1 MIYTKRQFQEG
12 VTFYTDNFTGNV
24 YDIDIDQDV
33 TELYLSGDK
42 AQHYVI
48 KEIRM
53 YENKKRFPQIERI
66 YIADSV
72 MSIRIPN
79 KMFPNV
85 KEIIS
90 DSKSF
95 QSGNLL
101 IRKALGY
108 AKGVCLFNTFCKKAD
123 ELIDLNG
130 VETIAGNAFDGCE
143 SSNIINAGGIKE
155 VCQNA
160 FYGYKKISELPVV
173 DGVRMLGNIVMDCQP
188 ALYTPTSSSVI
199 PNELDTRE
207 RSLLH
212 HGPIIPKQARLFN
225 YDIDFTGKPVT
236 VQDISVVKTMNP
248 KKLPQKI
255 ILNNNGVIDMNDVDG
270 VLQREAIS
278 EIEISP
284 DNPYFTSHDG
294 ILYNSDM
301 TVLVRCPA
309 GRTGKI
315 IIPDG
320 VKAISECAFYNCSIS
335 EVVIPD
341 SVTDVEQ
348 WAFRCCHNL
357 EKITFSKNM
366 SCIKA
371 YTFSQCT
378 SLHDINIPGHIKVIG
393 ESAFSGIKDPHLDLS
408 EGVEEIET
416 EAFRFTPGND
426 LTVALPSTI
435 KKLGCRCFGNLK
447 NLAID
452 TETGMLPNG
461 FFSSIGCVGRVN
473 MNDIKEAHRIVSYLT
488 VNGKSYLIPYIDV
501 QLDKLDRYF
510 RFLPFNPDVIW
521 RQYEK
526 INTNERLFRFLI
538 LLYPTIEN
546 AEIKKDIEKTFKH
559 LQRASVNGLYKK
571 GEFKLLVRYLSYN
584 LSTKKMLE
592 NLVAASERDG
602 KPEIKAYA
610 LIALQAYETKTEK
623 TYKL

>member
-12 VTFYTDNFTGNV
+12 VTFYTDGFIGYV

-42 AQHYVI
+42 AQHYSIMKVSVSGN
-48 KEIRM
+48 E
-53 YENKKRFPQIERI
+53 KRFPQIERI

-72 MSIRIPN
+72 MSIQIPN

-101 IRKALGY
+101 IRKALG
-108 AKGVCLFNTFCKKAD
+108 VCLLNTFCKKAD

-130 VETIAGNAFDGCE
+130 VETIADNAFDGCE

-155 VCQNA
+155 VYQNA
-160 FYGYKKISELPVV
+160 FYGYEKISELPVV
-173 DGVRMLGNIVMDCQP
+173 DGVRMLGNIVMDCSP
-188 ALYTPTSSSVI
+188 APYTPTSSSVSH
-199 PNELDTRE
+199 NGLDTRE

-236 VQDISVVKTMNP
+236 VQDISVVKQMNR

-320 VKAISECAFYNCSIS
+320 VKVISEYAFYNCSIS

-348 WAFRCCHNL
+348 RAFRCCHNL

-371 YTFSQCT
+371 YTFSECT

-416 EAFRFTPGND
+416 EAFLFTPGND

-452 TETGMLPNG
+452 TETDMLPNG
-461 FFSSIGCVGRVN
+461 FFSSISCVGHVN
-473 MNDIKEAHRIVSYLT
+473 MNDIKESHRIVSYLT
-488 VNGKSYLIPYIDV
+488 VNGKSYLIPYV
-501 QLDKLDRYF
+501 
-510 RFLPFNPDVIW
+510 
-521 RQYEK
+521 
-526 INTNERLFRFLI
+526 
-538 LLYPTIEN
+538 
-546 AEIKKDIEKTFKH
+546 
-559 LQRASVNGLYKK
+559 
-571 GEFKLLVRYLSYN
+571 
-584 LSTKKMLE
+584 
-592 NLVAASERDG
+592 
-602 KPEIKAYA
+602 
-610 LIALQAYETKTEK
+610 LQAISNLNDSKKTSFR
-623 TYKL
+623 L

>member
-12 VTFYTDNFTGNV
+12 VTFYTDSFTGNV
-24 YDIDIDQDV
+24 YDIDIDQNV

-42 AQHYVI
+42 ERRYIINEV
-48 KEIRM
+48 RM
-53 YENKKRFPQIERI
+53 LENKKRFPQIERI

-72 MSIRIPN
+72 TSIRIPN

-95 QSGNLL
+95 KSGNLL
-101 IRKALGY
+101 IRTALGY
-108 AKGVCLFNTFCKKAD
+108 ARGVCLFNTFCKKAD

-130 VETIAGNAFDGCE
+130 VETIAENAFDGCE
-143 SSNIINAGGIKE
+143 SSNIVNVGGIKE
-155 VCQNA
+155 VHQNT
-160 FYGYKKISELPVV
+160 FYGYEKISELPIV
-173 DGVRMLGNIVMDCQP
+173 DGVHMLGNIVMD
-188 ALYTPTSSSVI
+188 Y
-199 PNELDTRE
+199 
-207 RSLLH
+207 
-212 HGPIIPKQARLFN
+212 GPIIPKQARLFN
-225 YDIDFTGKPVT
+225 HDIDFTGKPVT
-236 VQDISVVKTMNP
+236 VQDISVVEKMNW

-255 ILNNNGVIDMNDVDG
+255 ILNDNGVIDMNDVDS

-284 DNPYFTSHDG
+284 DNPYFTSNDG
-294 ILYNSDM
+294 ILYNPDM
-301 TVLVRCPA
+301 TALIRCPA

-320 VKAISECAFYNCSIS
+320 VKVISEYAFYNCSIR

-366 SCIKA
+366 SYIKA
-371 YTFSQCT
+371 HTFSECT
-378 SLHDINIPGHIKVIG
+378 SLNNINIPGYIKVIG

-408 EGVEEIET
+408 EGVEEIGT
-416 EAFRFTPGND
+416 EAFCFTPGND

-435 KKLGCRCFGNLK
+435 KKLGYRCFGNLK
-447 NLAID
+447 NLTID

-461 FFSSIGCVGRVN
+461 FFSSIDCVGFVN
-473 MNDIKEAHRIVSYLT
+473 MDNIKEAHRIVSYLT
-488 VNGKSYLIPYIDV
+488 VNGKMYLIPYIDV
-501 QLDKLDRYF
+501 NLDKLDRYF

-526 INTNERLFRFLI
+526 INTNERLFKFLI
-538 LLYPTIEN
+538 LSYPTVEN
-546 AEIKKDIEKTFKH
+546 AEIKKDIEKTFKR
-559 LQRASVNGLYKK
+559 LQRASVNSLYKK
-571 GEFKLLVRYLSYN
+571 GEFELLVRYLSYN

-592 NLVAASERDG
+592 NLVAVSERDS

>member
-1 MIYTKRQFQEG
+1 M
-12 VTFYTDNFTGNV
+12 
-24 YDIDIDQDV
+24 
-33 TELYLSGDK
+33 
-42 AQHYVI
+42 
-48 KEIRM
+48 
-53 YENKKRFPQIERI
+53 
-66 YIADSV
+66 SV
-72 MSIRIPN
+72 SPN
-79 KMFPNV
+79 
-85 KEIIS
+85 
-90 DSKSF
+90 
-95 QSGNLL
+95 
-101 IRKALGY
+101 
-108 AKGVCLFNTFCKKAD
+108 
-123 ELIDLNG
+123 
-130 VETIAGNAFDGCE
+130 
-143 SSNIINAGGIKE
+143 GI
-155 VCQNA
+155 
-160 FYGYKKISELPVV
+160 
-173 DGVRMLGNIVMDCQP
+173 
-188 ALYTPTSSSVI
+188 
-199 PNELDTRE
+199 DTRE
-207 RSLLH
+207 RSSLH

-225 YDIDFTGKPVT
+225 YDINFTGKPVT
-236 VQDISVVKTMNP
+236 VQDISVVKKMNQ

-284 DNPYFTSHDG
+284 DNPYFTSYDG

-320 VKAISECAFYNCSIS
+320 VKVISEYAFYNCSIS

-348 WAFRCCHNL
+348 RAFRCCHNL

-371 YTFSQCT
+371 HTFSQCT

-426 LTVALPSTI
+426 LTVVLPSTI
-435 KKLGCRCFGNLK
+435 KKLGCQCLGNLK

-461 FFSSIGCVGRVN
+461 FFSSISCVGHVN
-473 MNDIKEAHRIVSYLT
+473 MNDIKESHRIVSYLT

-538 LLYPTIEN
+538 LLYPTVEN
-546 AEIKKDIEKTFKH
+546 AEIKKDIEKTFKR

-571 GEFKLLVRYLSYN
+571 GEFELLVRYLSYN

-592 NLVAASERDG
+592 NLVAASERDS

>member
-1 MIYTKRQFQEG
+1 MVSPKSIAKINEEREIPGRQEVG
-12 VTFYTDNFTGNV
+12 RGSNV
-24 YDIDIDQDV
+24 PV
-33 TELYLSGDK
+33 STSHAGLNPRSCTTLS
-42 AQHYVI
+42 
-48 KEIRM
+48 
-53 YENKKRFPQIERI
+53 
-66 YIADSV
+66 
-72 MSIRIPN
+72 
-79 KMFPNV
+79 
-85 KEIIS
+85 
-90 DSKSF
+90 
-95 QSGNLL
+95 
-101 IRKALGY
+101 
-108 AKGVCLFNTFCKKAD
+108 
-123 ELIDLNG
+123 LIDG
-130 VETIAGNAFDGCE
+130 RETR
-143 SSNIINAGGIKE
+143 
-155 VCQNA
+155 
-160 FYGYKKISELPVV
+160 P
-173 DGVRMLGNIVMDCQP
+173 R
-188 ALYTPTSSSVI
+188 LYTPTSSSVSH
-199 PNELDTRE
+199 NGLDTRE

-236 VQDISVVKTMNP
+236 VQDISVVKQMNR

-320 VKAISECAFYNCSIS
+320 VKVISEYAFYNCSIS

-348 WAFRCCHNL
+348 RAFRCCHNL

-371 YTFSQCT
+371 YTFSECT

-416 EAFRFTPGND
+416 EAFLFTPGND

-452 TETGMLPNG
+452 TETDMLPNG
-461 FFSSIGCVGRVN
+461 FFSSISCVGHVN
-473 MNDIKEAHRIVSYLT
+473 MNDIKESHRIVSYLT

-521 RQYEK
+521 KQYEK

-538 LLYPTIEN
+538 LLYPTVEN
-546 AEIKKDIEKTFKH
+546 AEIKKDIEKIFKR

-592 NLVAASERDG
+592 NLVAASERDS

>member
-33 TELYLSGDK
+33 TELHLSGDK

-48 KEIRM
+48 KEVRM
-53 YENKKRFPQIERI
+53 YGNEKRFPQIERI

-72 MSIRIPN
+72 MSIWIPN

-101 IRKALGY
+101 IRKAPGY
-108 AKGVCLFNTFCKKAD
+108 AKGVCLFNTFCKRTD
-123 ELIDLNG
+123 ERIGLNG
-130 VETIAGNAFDGCE
+130 VETIANNAFDGCE

-160 FYGYKKISELPVV
+160 FYGYEKISELPVV
-173 DGVRMLGNIVMDCQP
+173 DGVRMLGNIVMDCPP
-188 ALYTPTSSSVI
+188 APYIPTSSSVS
-199 PNELDTRE
+199 PNGLDTRE

-320 VKAISECAFYNCSIS
+320 VKVISECAFYNCSIS

-371 YTFSQCT
+371 YTFFECI

-393 ESAFSGIKDPHLDLS
+393 ESAFRGIKDPHLDLS

-461 FFSSIGCVGRVN
+461 FFSSISCVGHVN
-473 MNDIKEAHRIVSYLT
+473 MNDIKESHRIMSYLT

-538 LLYPTIEN
+538 LLYPTVEN
-546 AEIKKDIEKTFKH
+546 AEIKKDIEKTFKR

-584 LSTKKMLE
+584 LSTKKILE

-602 KPEIKAYA
+602 KPEITAYA

>member
-12 VTFYTDNFTGNV
+12 VTFYTDGFIGNV

-33 TELYLSGDK
+33 TELHLSGDK
-42 AQHYVI
+42 EHHYS
-48 KEIRM
+48 IR
-53 YENKKRFPQIERI
+53 EVSVSGNEKRFPQIERI

-72 MSIRIPN
+72 ILIRIPN
-79 KMFPNV
+79 RMFPNV

-101 IRKALGY
+101 IRKALG
-108 AKGVCLFNTFCKKAD
+108 GVEGACLLNTFCKKAD

-130 VETIAGNAFDGCE
+130 VETIADNAFDGCE

-155 VCQNA
+155 VYQNA
-160 FYGYKKISELPVV
+160 FYGYEKISELPVV
-173 DGVRMLGNIVMDCQP
+173 DGVRMLGNIVMDCPP
-188 ALYTPTSSSVI
+188 APYIPTSSSVS
-199 PNELDTRE
+199 PNGLDTRE
-207 RSLLH
+207 RSSLH

-236 VQDISVVKTMNP
+236 VQDISVVKKMNR

-255 ILNNNGVIDMNDVDG
+255 ILNNNGVIDMNDVDD

-301 TVLVRCPA
+301 TVLVRCPT

-320 VKAISECAFYNCSIS
+320 VKVISEYAFYNCSIS

-348 WAFRCCHNL
+348 CAFLCCHNL

-371 YTFSQCT
+371 HTFSQCT

-426 LTVALPSTI
+426 LTVVLPSTI
-435 KKLGCRCFGNLK
+435 KKLGCQCLGNLK

-461 FFSSIGCVGRVN
+461 FFSSISCVGHVN
-473 MNDIKEAHRIVSYLT
+473 MNDIKESHRIVSCLT

-538 LLYPTIEN
+538 LLYPTVEN

-584 LSTKKMLE
+584 LSTKKILE
-592 NLVAASERDG
+592 NLVAASERDS

>member
-12 VTFYTDNFTGNV
+12 VTFYTDGFIGYV

-42 AQHYVI
+42 AQHYS
-48 KEIRM
+48 IR
-53 YENKKRFPQIERI
+53 EVSVPGNEKRFPQIERI

-72 MSIRIPN
+72 MSIQIPN

-101 IRKALGY
+101 IRKAPGY

-130 VETIAGNAFDGCE
+130 VRTIAGNAFDGCE

-155 VCQNA
+155 VYQNA
-160 FYGYKKISELPVV
+160 FYGYEKISELPIV
-173 DGVRMLGNIVMDCQP
+173 DGVHMLGNIVMD
-188 ALYTPTSSSVI
+188 Y
-199 PNELDTRE
+199 
-207 RSLLH
+207 
-212 HGPIIPKQARLFN
+212 GPIIPKQARLFN
-225 YDIDFTGKPVT
+225 HDIDFTGKPVT
-236 VQDISVVKTMNP
+236 VQDISVVEKMNR

-255 ILNNNGVIDMNDVDG
+255 ILNDNGVIDMNDVDS

-278 EIEISP
+278 EIEISS
-284 DNPYFTSHDG
+284 DNPYFTSNDG
-294 ILYNSDM
+294 ILYNPDM
-301 TVLVRCPA
+301 TALIRCPA

-320 VKAISECAFYNCSIS
+320 VKVISEYAFYNCAIS

-341 SVTDVEQ
+341 SVTDVEGR
-348 WAFRCCHNL
+348 AFRCCHNL
-357 EKITFSKNM
+357 EKVTFSKSM

-371 YTFSQCT
+371 GTFSECI
-378 SLHDINIPGHIKVIG
+378 SLNNLSIPGHIKVIG

-408 EGVEEIET
+408 EGVEEIGT

-426 LTVALPSTI
+426 LTVSLPSTI
-435 KKLGCRCFGNLK
+435 KKLGYRCFGNLK
-447 NLAID
+447 NLTID

-461 FFSSIGCVGRVN
+461 FFSSISCVGRVN

-488 VNGKSYLIPYIDV
+488 VNGKAYLIPYIDV
-501 QLDKLDRYF
+501 NLDKLDRYF
-510 RFLPFNPDVIW
+510 RFLPFDPDVIW

-526 INTNERLFRFLI
+526 INTNERLFKFLI
-538 LLYPTIEN
+538 LSYPTVEN
-546 AEIKKDIEKTFKH
+546 AEIKKDIEKIFKR
-559 LQRASVNGLYKK
+559 LQRASVNSLYKK
-571 GEFKLLVRYLSYN
+571 CEFELLVRYLSYN
-584 LSTKKMLE
+584 LATKKMLE

-610 LIALQAYETKTEK
+610 LIALQTYEIKTEK